1 MKIEIL
7 EKKQE
12 YYRICVCIDEF
23 DPDDRSTKKGFSKGS
38 LYKILPQEFGLTD
51 IDIITAEP
59 GVFIHNTLGSTTG
72 TFLAFRKSLDK
83 KKTVTTV
90 TKRAPKKTKA
100 AKKTTAKEE

>member
-1 MKIEIL
+1 
-7 EKKQE
+7 
-12 YYRICVCIDEF
+12 
-23 DPDDRSTKKGFSKGS
+23 
-38 LYKILPQEFGLTD
+38 
-51 IDIITAEP
+51 EP

-90 TKRAPKKTKA
+90 TKRASKKTKA